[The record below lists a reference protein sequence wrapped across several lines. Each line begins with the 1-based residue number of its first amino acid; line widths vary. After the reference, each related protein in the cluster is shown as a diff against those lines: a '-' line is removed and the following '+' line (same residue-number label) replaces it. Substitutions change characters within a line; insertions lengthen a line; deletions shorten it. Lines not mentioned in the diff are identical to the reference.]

1 MKDLSSYAHAH
12 VACNLRIALII
23 TADSTGVYTYAN
35 DTTYT
40 GHWHKGRRHGE
51 GHYTL
56 KNLNKYFERREH
68 GELIGERKIVLAQ

>member
-1 MKDLSSYAHAH
+1 MGLRRC
-12 VACNLRIALII
+12 ACPA
-23 TADSTGVYTYAN
+23 GVYTYAN

-68 GELIGERKIVLAQ
+68 GELIGERKVVLAQ